1 MKLMRVAV
9 AGIVDD
15 ITVIVS
21 VGVVMVCLLTA
32 WDGFDLCSKHIWT
45 VCT

>member
-32 WDGFDLCSKHIWT
+32 
-45 VCT
+45 